1 MAAIVQN
8 YNVSYHLL
16 SATFFGNAMK
26 TEYPAS
32 RGYASPDSNGHKRI
46 YKSLVLTGD
55 FAQGA
60 PDIPV
65 PPPNPSNPGFNFD
78 SAVDSMSSPV
88 MFVVFLDNMAYP
100 EYLITFT

>member
-1 MAAIVQN
+1 M
-8 YNVSYHLL
+8 
-16 SATFFGNAMK
+16 FGKGVYFAVNTA
-26 TEYPAS
+26 YPAG

-78 SAVDSMSSPV
+78 STVDSMSKPV

>member
-1 MAAIVQN
+1 MQH
-8 YNVSYHLL
+8 YNVNYHLF
-16 SATFFGNAMK
+16 SATMFGKGVYFAVK
-26 TEYPAS
+26 TEYPAG
-32 RGYASPDSNGHKRI
+32 RGYAGADSKGHKRI

-60 PDIPV
+60 QDIPV

-78 SAVDSMSSPV
+78 STVDNMSNPV